1 MAIHPYVRDTPLPRS
16 RPSSLDGPS
25 PLSRPLRF
33 SRGRERKGADII
45 VMCAMVPS
53 VSGCA
58 AEAGTATAAWPMSH
72 DGITGCLAVPYC
84 ALHIDGP
91 QGSQTAEF
99 LRDR

>member
-16 RPSSLDGPS
+16 RPSSLDGSS

-33 SRGRERKGADII
+33 SRGREAAGII
-45 VMCAMVPS
+45 VVCAMAG
-53 VSGCA
+53 GCA

-72 DGITGCLAVPYC
+72 DEITGCLAVPYR

-99 LRDR
+99 LRDRR

>member
-33 SRGRERKGADII
+33 SRGREREAAGII
-45 VMCAMVPS
+45 VVCAMVPS
-53 VSGCA
+53 ASGC
-58 AEAGTATAAWPMSH
+58 AGTATAAWPMSH
-72 DGITGCLAVPYC
+72 DGITGCLAVPYR

-99 LRDR
+99 LHDR